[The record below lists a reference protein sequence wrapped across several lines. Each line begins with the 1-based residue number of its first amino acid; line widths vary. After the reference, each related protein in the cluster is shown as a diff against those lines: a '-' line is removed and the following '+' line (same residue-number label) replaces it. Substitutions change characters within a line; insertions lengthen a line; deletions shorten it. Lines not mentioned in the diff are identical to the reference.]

1 MAYTYLLSYDNKSKK
16 ANCISV
22 TKMAFDLQN
31 MLFEYKSGFSIT
43 KIQLS
48 ITKMASQFTKWPLGL
63 QVTRNS
69 FGLRLIL
76 HIINYIVLNVKYI
89 LHFVYYIFLFSAGS
103 QQETC
108 MGADGILGISLYF
121 LGGTPSTFLNA
132 REK

>member
-1 MAYTYLLSYDNKSKK
+1 
-16 ANCISV
+16 
-22 TKMAFDLQN
+22 MAFDLQN

-89 LHFVYYIFLFSAGS
+89 LHFVYYIFLKTEKAESSIPSCS

-108 MGADGILGISLYF
+108 MGAAGILGISLYF

>member
-1 MAYTYLLSYDNKSKK
+1 
-16 ANCISV
+16 
-22 TKMAFDLQN
+22 MAFDLQN

-76 HIINYIVLNVKYI
+76 HIINYIVPNVKYI
-89 LHFVYYIFLFSAGS
+89 LHFVYYIFLFSAGN
-103 QQETC
+103 
-108 MGADGILGISLYF
+108 LH
-121 LGGTPSTFLNA
+121 GG
-132 REK
+132 

>member
-63 QVTRNS
+63 QVTTL
-69 FGLRLIL
+69 LRTGKYNKQNAIYTL
-76 HIINYIVLNVKYI
+76 HLERYNL
-89 LHFVYYIFLFSAGS
+89 
-103 QQETC
+103 
-108 MGADGILGISLYF
+108 
-121 LGGTPSTFLNA
+121 
-132 REK
+132 